1 MLTLGC
7 CVATVVAVAQEHL
20 SATEEDFDVRFTQL
34 NKAFAQTPEDVEVLY
49 NLSQF
54 YFNNANPMRN
64 LPLAME
70 YIMHGEKR
78 LIWMIEN
85 DDMRLTWGSW
95 EEGSRRNELN
105 CYGSYFD
112 HVTSEELCVRL
123 GKEIDRLWRETGHKE
138 LATSVRNVRREY
150 RDMWLDLYY
159 MCL

>member
-1 MLTLGC
+1 MPMKRKKRRGTNCVCSAKPSGEMKLMDSILLHKTIKEGLEKMSKEKNPGSIYNMGMHLGNLC
-7 CVATVVAVAQEHL
+7 KEKGWKMRAI
-20 SATEEDFDVRFTQL
+20 DVWDT
-34 NKAFAQTPEDVEVLY
+34 A
-49 NLSQF
+49 
-54 YFNNANPMRN
+54 
-64 LPLAME
+64 
-70 YIMHGEKR
+70 
-78 LIWMIEN
+78 IWLIEN

-95 EEGSRRNELN
+95 EEGSRQNELN
-105 CYGSYFD
+105 CYGIYFD